1 MRNNRWIV
9 WLVAAIAVAA
19 LVVWVRGKIHFDW
32 GVFLQQLKLADWA
45 DIGIGVGCIY
55 LGYVFR
61 SMRWALLLRHK
72 NARFPLFSLIGTQV
86 IGFTAVALIGRV
98 ADLVRPYLVSKKT
111 GLTHR
116 LADRSVYR

>member
-1 MRNNRWIV
+1 MKNNRWIV

-72 NARFPLFSLIGTQV
+72 KKIPLF
-86 IGFTAVALIGRV
+86 
-98 ADLVRPYLVSKKT
+98 P
-111 GLTHR
+111 
-116 LADRSVYR
+116 